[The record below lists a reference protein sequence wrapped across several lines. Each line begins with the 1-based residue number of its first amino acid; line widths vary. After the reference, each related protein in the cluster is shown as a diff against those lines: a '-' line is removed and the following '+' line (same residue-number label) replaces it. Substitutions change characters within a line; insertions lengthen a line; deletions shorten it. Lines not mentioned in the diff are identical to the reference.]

1 MEEKDK
7 EKGQKADAD
16 FDKKPDQKQKMDCQE
31 RVEYTLDRGF
41 EKWAGVIV
49 RNPCKVFWFSFLFF
63 FILAMGNGQR
73 KEFEDEQE
81 IWTPRGNPSVLNNKR
96 QKEIFDS
103 T

>member
-63 FILAMGNGQR
+63 FILAMGNG
-73 KEFEDEQE
+73 
-81 IWTPRGNPSVLNNKR
+81 
-96 QKEIFDS
+96 
-103 T
+103 

>member
-1 MEEKDK
+1 
-7 EKGQKADAD
+7 
-16 FDKKPDQKQKMDCQE
+16 MDCQE